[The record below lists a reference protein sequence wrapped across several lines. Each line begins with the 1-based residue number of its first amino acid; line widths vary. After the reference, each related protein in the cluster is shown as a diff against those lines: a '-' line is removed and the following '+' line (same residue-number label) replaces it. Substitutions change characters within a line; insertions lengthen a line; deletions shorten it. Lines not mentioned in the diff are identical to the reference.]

1 MRDDYLDIY
10 DETLRAKLM
19 TMSNDEIWKFLLEK
33 ESFIKDVVD
42 DFRNQT
48 RKFKHSIRYYP
59 ILAYPHGID
68 NFRKHVFS
76 NLEEDRD
83 GSVYTLILDFCFAHE
98 KVRLG
103 YYARGGFYDNAAS
116 CNVKFADDVMP
127 PCDDDTE
134 LVYQKENF
142 QVLEAHHLEAIINA
156 MEKDFDVIT
165 DNTREDIEKIKEMHR
180 KLVNDKNWKAAY
192 LFSDR

>member
-10 DETLRAKLM
+10 DETLRSKLM
-19 TMSNDEIWKFLLEK
+19 TLSDDEIWEFLLEK
-33 ESFIKDVVD
+33 EPLIKQMTDHENLD
-42 DFRNQT
+42 RQY
-48 RKFKHSIRYYP
+48 KFYIRFSPLY
-59 ILAYPHGID
+59 AYPHGIEH
-68 NFRKHVFS
+68 FRKHVFS

-103 YYARGGFYDNAAS
+103 YYARGGFYDNPKS
-116 CNVKFADDVMP
+116 CNVKTLQDVMP
-127 PCDDDTE
+127 PCKGNTE
-134 LVYQKENF
+134 LVYEKENF

-156 MEKDFDVIT
+156 MEKDFDVMT

-180 KLVNDKNWKAAY
+180 KLVNNKDWKAAY
-192 LFSDR
+192 IFSD